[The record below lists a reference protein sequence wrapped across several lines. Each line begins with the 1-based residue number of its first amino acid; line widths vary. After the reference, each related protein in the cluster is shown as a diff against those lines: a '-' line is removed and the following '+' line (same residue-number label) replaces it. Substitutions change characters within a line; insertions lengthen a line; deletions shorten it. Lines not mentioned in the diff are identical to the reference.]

1 MSLTCF
7 LCVLNL
13 LGAQG
18 GALPS
23 SLSAI
28 TVGQTVLDM
37 AMKGVGQAISI
48 HDKTL
53 VKMAVAVAVM
63 MEMAVAVAVAVAVRV
78 EMVVAVAVMVT
89 VGITFVL

>member
-13 LGAQG
+13 LGAKG

-28 TVGQTVLDM
+28 TVGQTVLNM

-53 VKMAVAVAVM
+53 VKMAIAVAVM
-63 MEMAVAVAVAVAVRV
+63 MEMAVAVAVAVRV

-89 VGITFVL
+89 IGITFVL

>member
-13 LGAQG
+13 LGAKG

-53 VKMAVAVAVM
+53 VKMAVAVAVR
-63 MEMAVAVAVAVAVRV
+63 MEMAVAMAVRM
-78 EMVVAVAVMVT
+78 EMAVMVT
-89 VGITFVL
+89 VRITFVL

>member
-1 MSLTCF
+1 M
-7 LCVLNL
+7 LNL

-28 TVGQTVLDM
+28 TVGQTVLNM
-37 AMKGVGQAISI
+37 VMKGVGQAISI

-53 VKMAVAVAVM
+53 VKMAIAVAVM
-63 MEMAVAVAVAVAVRV
+63 MEMAVAMAVRV

>member
-1 MSLTCF
+1 M
-7 LCVLNL
+7 LNL
-13 LGAQG
+13 LVAQG

-53 VKMAVAVAVM
+53 VKMAIAVAVM
-63 MEMAVAVAVAVAVRV
+63 MEMAVAVRV

>member
-13 LGAQG
+13 LGAKG

-28 TVGQTVLDM
+28 TVGQTVLNL

-53 VKMAVAVAVM
+53 VKMAI
-63 MEMAVAVAVAVAVRV
+63 AVAVRV

>member
-53 VKMAVAVAVM
+53 VKMAIAVAVM
-63 MEMAVAVAVAVAVRV
+63 MEMAVAVAVRV

>member
-13 LGAQG
+13 LGAKG

-28 TVGQTVLDM
+28 TVGQTVLNM

-63 MEMAVAVAVAVAVRV
+63 MEMVVAVVVAVRE
-78 EMVVAVAVMVT
+78 EMVVAVAVMIT

>member
-13 LGAQG
+13 LGSKG

-53 VKMAVAVAVM
+53 VKMAIAVAVM
-63 MEMAVAVAVAVAVRV
+63 MEMAVAVRV